1 MLLKRRHLHHSGK
14 MHASLELC
22 KTLLFFFVLAYF
34 LCQNSDANFSF
45 FQIYQCYFSCISD
58 YNLVVIY
65 GNRKG
70 MNLTAG
76 KKQVCNSSL
85 FKDPFRNEGEN
96 SGQINSSLKERIQT
110 LVVPKWKEEER
121 PLKRRRSANRILG
134 NLHLFLGVLRK
145 NSVSKVM
152 E

>member
-1 MLLKRRHLHHSGK
+1 
-14 MHASLELC
+14 
-22 KTLLFFFVLAYF
+22 
-34 LCQNSDANFSF
+34 
-45 FQIYQCYFSCISD
+45 
-58 YNLVVIY
+58 
-65 GNRKG
+65 